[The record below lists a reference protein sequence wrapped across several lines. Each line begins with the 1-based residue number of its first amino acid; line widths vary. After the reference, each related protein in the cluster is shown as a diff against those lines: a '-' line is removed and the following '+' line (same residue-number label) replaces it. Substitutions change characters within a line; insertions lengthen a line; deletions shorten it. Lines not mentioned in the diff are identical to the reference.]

1 MYTGILNKIVSERK
15 QKLYIWV
22 ILSKDKV
29 GDYYMY
35 VKDIEIYENKPVK
48 IVLKNLSN
56 YLMGTFIIKDDSTIS
71 FTDRRRKT
79 SLIGVELIS
88 LIEPSLSVA
97 CKSTKQNFSFK

>member
-1 MYTGILNKIVSERK
+1 
-15 QKLYIWV
+15 
-22 ILSKDKV
+22 
-29 GDYYMY
+29 MY

-88 LIEPSLSVA
+88 LIEPIDRV
-97 CKSTKQNFSFK
+97 KYIDEGDFNGR